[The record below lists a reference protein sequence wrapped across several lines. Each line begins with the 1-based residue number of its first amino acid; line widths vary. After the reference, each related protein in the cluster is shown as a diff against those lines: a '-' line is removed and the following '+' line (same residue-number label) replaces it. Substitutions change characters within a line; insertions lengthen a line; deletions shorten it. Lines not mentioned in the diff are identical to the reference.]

1 MPIAAKMIE
10 TALDSLVPSRWEIEV
25 TFAATAF
32 VIAAYFYF
40 TLFNGRCNGDDES
53 VEYGDGDERD
63 KIGQLKCDNQ
73 SNSGYLIKVG
83 LLAAKNLIAANLN
96 GTSDPYAI
104 VTCGTEKRFR

>member
-32 VIAAYFYF
+32 VIAAYCYF

-63 KIGQLKCDNQ
+63 KVFGD
-73 SNSGYLIKVG
+73 LIFLVHSSFYFV
-83 LLAAKNLIAANLN
+83 L
-96 GTSDPYAI
+96 
-104 VTCGTEKRFR
+104 F